1 MRVSNIIRTISAMVA
16 LLLLCSV
23 SVSAQYH
30 KERKC
35 VREGNESFQK
45 KNYKTAYDRYNEAL
59 EHDPRNY
66 EALYNRA
73 TAYTQMRRSETKD
86 TTLSAETEFLNYE
99 NIAADTLLSKRQRA
113 EVFRN
118 LGESLF
124 NESKYKEALNAFRES
139 LLLNPDDKETKYD
152 YVLTKRIVDQMR
164 HQNQNQDKNYGGDS
178 NHNDNSQ
185 NQNNE
190 NNQDQN
196 DSQGDQSQKN
206 NEDKKPEGD
215 NSGQDNKK
223 EEDKQ
228 QGDEDKQQNGEGEDK
243 SDEQNGEQQS
253 QPKEL
258 NLDQERMLDAIQA
271 EEDKTQEKIKEGK
284 KGVIVSG
291 KKNW

>member
-1 MRVSNIIRTISAMVA
+1 M
-16 LLLLCSV
+16 
-23 SVSAQYH
+23 
-30 KERKC
+30 
-35 VREGNESFQK
+35 REGNESFQK

-73 TAYTQMRRSETKD
+73 TAYTQMRRSDTKD
-86 TTLSAETEFLNYE
+86 TTLTEEAEFLNYE

-124 NESKYKEALNAFRES
+124 NESKYEEALNAFRES

-152 YVLTKRIVDQMR
+152 YVLTKRIVDQKR
-164 HQNQNQDKNYGGDS
+164 HQNQEQDKNYGGGS
-178 NHNDNSQ
+178 NQNDNSQ

-206 NEDKKPEGD
+206 NEDKKPESD

-228 QGDEDKQQNGEGEDK
+228 QGDEDKQQGDENKQQNGEGEDK

-284 KGVIVSG
+284 KGVIVPG

>member
-86 TTLSAETEFLNYE
+86 TTLTAETEFLNYE

-124 NESKYKEALNAFRES
+124 NESKYEEALNAFRES

-152 YVLTKRIVDQMR
+152 YVLTKRIVDQKR

-178 NHNDNSQ
+178 NQNDNSQ

-258 NLDQERMLDAIQA
+258 NPDQERMLDAIQA

>member
-45 KNYKTAYDRYNEAL
+45 KNYKTAYDCYNEAL

-73 TAYTQMRRSETKD
+73 TAYTQMRRSDTKD
-86 TTLSAETEFLNYE
+86 TTLTAEAEFLNYE
-99 NIAADTLLSKRQRA
+99 NIAADTLLLKRQRA

-124 NESKYKEALNAFRES
+124 NERKYEEALNAFRES

-152 YVLTKRIVDQMR
+152 YVLTKRIVDQKR
-164 HQNQNQDKNYGGDS
+164 QQNQEQDKNYGGDS
-178 NHNDNSQ
+178 NQNDNSQ

-228 QGDEDKQQNGEGEDK
+228 QGDEDKQQNSEAEDK
-243 SDEQNGEQQS
+243 SDEQSGEQQS

-258 NLDQERMLDAIQA
+258 NPDQERMLDAIQA

>member
-178 NHNDNSQ
+178 NQNDNSQ

-258 NLDQERMLDAIQA
+258 NPDQERMLDAIQA

>member
-73 TAYTQMRRSETKD
+73 TAYTQMRRSDTKD
-86 TTLSAETEFLNYE
+86 TTLTEEAEFLNYE

-124 NESKYKEALNAFRES
+124 NESKYEEALNAFRES

-152 YVLTKRIVDQMR
+152 YVLTKRIVDQKR
-164 HQNQNQDKNYGGDS
+164 HQNQEQDKNYGGGS
-178 NHNDNSQ
+178 NQNDNSQ

-206 NEDKKPEGD
+206 NEDKKPEDD

-258 NLDQERMLDAIQA
+258 NPDQERMLDAIQA

-284 KGVIVSG
+284 KGVIVPG

>member
-35 VREGNESFQK
+35 VRKGNESFQK

-178 NHNDNSQ
+178 NQNDNSQ

-258 NLDQERMLDAIQA
+258 NPDQERMLDAIQA

>member
-73 TAYTQMRRSETKD
+73 TAYTQMRRSDTKD
-86 TTLSAETEFLNYE
+86 TTLTEEAEFLNYE

-124 NESKYKEALNAFRES
+124 NESKYEEALNAFRES

-152 YVLTKRIVDQMR
+152 YVLTKRIVDQKR
-164 HQNQNQDKNYGGDS
+164 HQNQEQDKNYGGGS
-178 NHNDNSQ
+178 NQNDNSQ

-258 NLDQERMLDAIQA
+258 NPDQERMLDAIQA

-284 KGVIVSG
+284 KGVIVPG

>member
-73 TAYTQMRRSETKD
+73 TAYTQMRRSDTKD
-86 TTLSAETEFLNYE
+86 TTLTAEAEFLNYE
-99 NIAADTLLSKRQRA
+99 NIAADTLLLKRQRA

-124 NESKYKEALNAFRES
+124 NERKYEEALNAFRES

-152 YVLTKRIVDQMR
+152 YVLTKRIVDQKR
-164 HQNQNQDKNYGGDS
+164 QQNQEQDKNYGGDS
-178 NHNDNSQ
+178 NQNDNSQ

-228 QGDEDKQQNGEGEDK
+228 QGDEDKQQNGEAEDK
-243 SDEQNGEQQS
+243 SDEKSGEQQS

-258 NLDQERMLDAIQA
+258 NPDQERMLDAIQA

-284 KGVIVSG
+284 KGVIVPG

>member
-73 TAYTQMRRSETKD
+73 TAYTQMRRSDTKD
-86 TTLSAETEFLNYE
+86 TTLTAETEFLNYE

-124 NESKYKEALNAFRES
+124 NESKYEEALNAFRES

-152 YVLTKRIVDQMR
+152 YVLTKRIVDQKR
-164 HQNQNQDKNYGGDS
+164 QQNQEQDKNYGGGS
-178 NHNDNSQ
+178 NQNDNSQ

-228 QGDEDKQQNGEGEDK
+228 QGDENKQQNGEGEDK

-258 NLDQERMLDAIQA
+258 NPDQERMLDAIQA

-284 KGVIVSG
+284 KGVIVPG